1 MSCVQNHNVITRQV
15 ILFKTVKRKEEINF
29 FKTSYICYL
38 EIVQQL
44 LIIQILDCFAT
55 DYCHPIQITNPWFQ
69 ILIFI
74 LIQKLPDH
82 AGRRFHKYN
91 L

>member
-1 MSCVQNHNVITRQV
+1 MLPGNSATIINHTNSR
-15 ILFKTVKRKEEINF
+15 LF
-29 FKTSYICYL
+29 C
-38 EIVQQL
+38 
-44 LIIQILDCFAT
+44 
-55 DYCHPIQITNPWFQ
+55 DYWHPIRITNPWFQ